1 MVILDHTLAQQ
12 IVDRTMSIIGHNI
25 NVMNAAGTI
34 IGSGEAERIGQ
45 KHDGAVLAL
54 NHGDSLE
61 LDEQSCQ
68 SLQGVKPGINML
80 LHFKG
85 EVVGV
90 VGVTGKPE
98 QIRAFAQLVKVT
110 AELTIE
116 QASLVEQLQWD
127 RRHQEEFVSAWLNQQ
142 LNDSDLHDWA
152 QRLCIDLVTQR
163 VAVVIELIA
172 DNAPVS
178 LSKVREVVDVLY
190 RSEDK
195 PLVAIMSMNEIV
207 VLKPLRSSSTSNSD
221 QSVLERIQRRLTA
234 NQIDDVRLAI
244 GQYFDSAK
252 QLPLSYQ
259 SAKQVLAVGRRSH
272 PEQTTLSFSEY
283 RIPVLLA
290 PLADSWQGEQLA
302 QAMTSLASAD
312 KSGQL
317 VKTLEAYFHANG
329 NANDCA
335 NALFIHRN
343 TLRYRLDKISEVTGI
358 STHDFT
364 GLVELYIASHLN
376 KLS

>member
-142 LNDSDLHDWA
+142 LNDSDLRDWA

-244 GQYFDSAK
+244 GQYFDGAK

>member
-34 IGSGEAERIGQ
+34 IGSGDAERIGQ

-90 VGVTGKPE
+90 VGVTGNPE
-98 QIRAFAQLVKVT
+98 QIRAFAQLVKMT

-142 LNDSDLHDWA
+142 LSDSELHDWA
-152 QRLCIDLVTQR
+152 LRLSIDLTTPR
-163 VAVVIELIA
+163 VAVVIELTA

-178 LSKVREVVDVLY
+178 LNSVRDVVDVLY

-207 VLKPLRSSSTSNSD
+207 VLKSLRSSSNSD
-221 QSVLERIQRRLTA
+221 QSVLESIQRRLTT

-244 GQYFDSAK
+244 GQRFDGAQ

-272 PEQTTLSFSEY
+272 PEQTMLSFSEH
-283 RIPVLLA
+283 RLPVLLA

-302 QAMTSLASAD
+302 QAMATLVSAD

-317 VKTLEAYFHANG
+317 VKTLEAYFQSNG

-335 NALFIHRN
+335 KALYIHRN
-343 TLRYRLDKISEVTGI
+343 TLRYRLDRISEVTGI
-358 STHDFT
+358 STQDFT
-364 GLVELYIASHLN
+364 GLTELYIASQLRKPN
-376 KLS
+376 

>member
-34 IGSGEAERIGQ
+34 IGSGDAERIGQ

-90 VGVTGKPE
+90 VGVTGNPE
-98 QIRAFAQLVKVT
+98 HIRAFAQLVKMT

-142 LNDSDLHDWA
+142 LGDSDLHDWA
-152 QRLCIDLVTQR
+152 QRLSIDLATPR
-163 VAVVIELIA
+163 VAVVIELKA
-172 DNAPVS
+172 ENAPVS
-178 LSKVREVVDVLY
+178 LNSVRNLVDVLY

-207 VLKPLRSSSTSNSD
+207 VLKPLRSSSNSD
-221 QSVLERIQRRLTA
+221 QSVLESIQRRLRA
-234 NQIDDVRLAI
+234 NQIDDVRFAI
-244 GQYFDSAK
+244 GKRFDGAQ
-252 QLPLSYQ
+252 QLPLSYL
-259 SAKQVLAVGRRSH
+259 SAKQVLTVGRSSN
-272 PEQTTLSFSEY
+272 PEQTMLSFSEY
-283 RIPVLLA
+283 RLPVLLA

-302 QAMTSLASAD
+302 QAMATLVSAD

-317 VKTLEAYFHANG
+317 IKTLEAYFQANG

-335 NALFIHRN
+335 KALYIHRN
-343 TLRYRLDKISEVTGI
+343 TLRYRLDRISDVTGI
-358 STHDFT
+358 STQDFT
-364 GLVELYIASHLN
+364 GLTELYIASQLRKLN
-376 KLS
+376 

>member
-34 IGSGEAERIGQ
+34 IGSGDAERIGQ

-61 LDEQSCQ
+61 LDKQSCQ

-90 VGVTGKPE
+90 VGVTGNPE
-98 QIRAFAQLVKVT
+98 HIRAFAQLVKMT

-142 LNDSDLHDWA
+142 LGDSELHDWA
-152 QRLCIDLVTQR
+152 QRLSIDLATPR
-163 VAVVIELIA
+163 VAVVIELKA
-172 DNAPVS
+172 ESAPVS
-178 LSKVREVVDVLY
+178 LNSVRNLVDVLY

-207 VLKPLRSSSTSNSD
+207 VLKPLHSSSNSD
-221 QSVLERIQRRLTA
+221 QSVLESIQRRLRA
-234 NQIDDVRLAI
+234 NQIDDVRFAI
-244 GQYFDSAK
+244 GQRFDGAQ
-252 QLPLSYQ
+252 QLPLSYL
-259 SAKQVLAVGRRSH
+259 SAKQVLTVGRSSN
-272 PEQTTLSFSEY
+272 PEQTMLSFSEY
-283 RIPVLLA
+283 RLPVLLA

-302 QAMTSLASAD
+302 QAMATLVSAD

-317 VKTLEAYFHANG
+317 VKTLEAYFQANG

-335 NALFIHRN
+335 KALYIHRN
-343 TLRYRLDKISEVTGI
+343 TLRYRLDRISEVTGI
-358 STHDFT
+358 STQDFT
-364 GLVELYIASHLN
+364 GLTELYIASQLRKLN
-376 KLS
+376 

>member
-34 IGSGEAERIGQ
+34 IGSGDAERIGQ

-80 LHFKG
+80 LDFKG

-90 VGVTGKPE
+90 VGVTGNPE
-98 QIRAFAQLVKVT
+98 HIRAFAQLVKMT

-142 LNDSDLHDWA
+142 LSDSELHDWA
-152 QRLCIDLVTQR
+152 QRLSIDLATPR
-163 VAVVIELIA
+163 VAVVIELKA
-172 DNAPVS
+172 ENAPIS
-178 LSKVREVVDVLY
+178 LNSVRGVVDVLY

-207 VLKPLRSSSTSNSD
+207 VLKPLRSSSNSD
-221 QSVLERIQRRLTA
+221 QSVLESIQRRLTA

-244 GQYFDSAK
+244 GQCFDGAAL
-252 QLPLSYQ
+252 LPLSYL

-272 PEQTTLSFSEY
+272 PEQTMLGFSEY
-283 RIPVLLA
+283 RLPVLLA

-302 QAMTSLASAD
+302 QAMATLVSAD

-317 VKTLEAYFHANG
+317 VKTLEAYFQANG

-335 NALFIHRN
+335 NALYIHRN

-358 STHDFT
+358 STQDFT
-364 GLVELYIASHLN
+364 GLTELYIASQLRKLN
-376 KLS
+376 

>member
-25 NVMNAAGTI
+25 NVMNAAGTN
-34 IGSGEAERIGQ
+34 IGSGDAERIGQ

-61 LDEQSCQ
+61 LDDQSCQ

-90 VGVTGKPE
+90 VGVTGNPE
-98 QIRAFAQLVKVT
+98 HIRAFAQLVKMT

-142 LNDSDLHDWA
+142 LSDSELHDWA
-152 QRLCIDLVTQR
+152 LRLSIDLTTPR
-163 VAVVIELIA
+163 VAVVIELKA
-172 DNAPVS
+172 ENAPVS
-178 LSKVREVVDVLY
+178 LNSVRDVVDVLY

-207 VLKPLRSSSTSNSD
+207 VLKSLRSSSNGD
-221 QSVLERIQRRLTA
+221 QSALESIQRRLTA

-244 GQYFDSAK
+244 GQRFDGAQ

-259 SAKQVLAVGRRSH
+259 SAKQVLAVGRSSN
-272 PEQTTLSFSEY
+272 PEQTMLGFSEY
-283 RIPVLLA
+283 RLPVLLA

-302 QAMTSLASAD
+302 QAMATLLSAD

-317 VKTLEAYFHANG
+317 IKTLEAYFQANG

-335 NALFIHRN
+335 KALYIHRN
-343 TLRYRLDKISEVTGI
+343 TLRYRLDRISEVTGI
-358 STHDFT
+358 STQDFT
-364 GLVELYIASHLN
+364 GLTELYIASQLRKLN
-376 KLS
+376 

>member
-34 IGSGEAERIGQ
+34 IGSGDAERIGQ

-85 EVVGV
+85 GVVGV
-90 VGVTGKPE
+90 VGVTGNPE
-98 QIRAFAQLVKVT
+98 HIRAFAQLVKMT

-142 LNDSDLHDWA
+142 LSDSELHDWA
-152 QRLCIDLVTQR
+152 QRLSIDLATTR
-163 VAVVIELIA
+163 VAVVIELKAENVPI
-172 DNAPVS
+172 S
-178 LSKVREVVDVLY
+178 LNSVRGLVDVLY

-207 VLKPLRSSSTSNSD
+207 VLKPLRSSSNSD
-221 QSVLERIQRRLTA
+221 QSVLESIQRRLTA

-244 GQYFDSAK
+244 GQRFDSAL

-272 PEQTTLSFSEY
+272 PEQTMLGFSEY
-283 RIPVLLA
+283 RLPVLLA

-302 QAMTSLASAD
+302 QAMATLVSAD

-317 VKTLEAYFHANG
+317 VKTLEAYFQANG

-335 NALFIHRN
+335 NALYIHRN

-358 STHDFT
+358 STQDFT
-364 GLVELYIASHLN
+364 GLTELYIASQLRKLN
-376 KLS
+376 

>member
-34 IGSGEAERIGQ
+34 IGSGDAERIGQ

-90 VGVTGKPE
+90 VGVTGNPE
-98 QIRAFAQLVKVT
+98 HIRAFAQLVKMT

-127 RRHQEEFVSAWLNQQ
+127 RRHQEEFVSVWLNQQ
-142 LNDSDLHDWA
+142 LSDSELHDWA
-152 QRLCIDLVTQR
+152 QRLSIDLATPR
-163 VAVVIELIA
+163 VAVVIELKA
-172 DNAPVS
+172 ESAPVS
-178 LSKVREVVDVLY
+178 LNSVRGLVDVLY
-190 RSEDK
+190 RSDDK
-195 PLVAIMSMNEIV
+195 SLVAIMSMNEIV
-207 VLKPLRSSSTSNSD
+207 VLKPLHSSSNSD
-221 QSVLERIQRRLTA
+221 QSVLESIQRRLTA

-244 GQYFDSAK
+244 GQRFDSAL

-272 PEQTTLSFSEY
+272 PEQTMLSFSEH
-283 RIPVLLA
+283 RLPVLLA
-290 PLADSWQGEQLA
+290 PLADSWQGDQLA
-302 QAMTSLASAD
+302 QAMATLVSAD

-317 VKTLEAYFHANG
+317 VKTLEAYFQANG
-329 NANDCA
+329 NANACA
-335 NALFIHRN
+335 KALYIHRN
-343 TLRYRLDKISEVTGI
+343 TLRYRLDRISEVTGI
-358 STHDFT
+358 STQDFT
-364 GLVELYIASHLN
+364 GLTELYIASQLRKLN
-376 KLS
+376 

>member
-34 IGSGEAERIGQ
+34 IGSGDAERIGQ

-68 SLQGVKPGINML
+68 LLQGVKPGINML

-90 VGVTGKPE
+90 VGVTGNPE
-98 QIRAFAQLVKVT
+98 HIRAFAQLVKMT

-116 QASLVEQLQWD
+116 QASLAEQLQWD

-142 LNDSDLHDWA
+142 LSDSELHDWA
-152 QRLCIDLVTQR
+152 QRLSIDLATPR
-163 VAVVIELIA
+163 VAVVIELKA
-172 DNAPVS
+172 ESAPVS
-178 LSKVREVVDVLY
+178 LNSVRGLVDVLY
-190 RSEDK
+190 RSDDK
-195 PLVAIMSMNEIV
+195 SLVAIMSMNEIV
-207 VLKPLRSSSTSNSD
+207 VLKPLRSSSNSD
-221 QSVLERIQRRLTA
+221 QSVLESIQRRLTA

-244 GQYFDSAK
+244 GQRFDSAL

-272 PEQTTLSFSEY
+272 PEQTMLGFSEY
-283 RIPVLLA
+283 RLPVLLA

-302 QAMTSLASAD
+302 QAMATLVSAD

-317 VKTLEAYFHANG
+317 VKTLEAYFQANG

-335 NALFIHRN
+335 NALYIHRN

-358 STHDFT
+358 STQDFT
-364 GLVELYIASHLN
+364 GLTELYIASQLRKLN
-376 KLS
+376 

>member
-207 VLKPLRSSSTSNSD
+207 VLKPLRYSSTSNSD

-244 GQYFDSAK
+244 GQYFDGAK

>member
-34 IGSGEAERIGQ
+34 IGSGDAERIGQ

-90 VGVTGKPE
+90 VGVTGNPE
-98 QIRAFAQLVKVT
+98 HIRAFAQLVKMT

-142 LNDSDLHDWA
+142 LGDSELHDWA
-152 QRLCIDLVTQR
+152 QRLSIDLATPR
-163 VAVVIELIA
+163 VAVVIELKA
-172 DNAPVS
+172 ESAPVS
-178 LSKVREVVDVLY
+178 LNSVRKLVDVLY

-207 VLKPLRSSSTSNSD
+207 VLKPLRSSSNSD
-221 QSVLERIQRRLTA
+221 QSVLESIQRRLRA
-234 NQIDDVRLAI
+234 NQIDDVRFAI
-244 GQYFDSAK
+244 GQRFDGAQ
-252 QLPLSYQ
+252 QLPLSYL
-259 SAKQVLAVGRRSH
+259 SAKQVLTVGRSSN
-272 PEQTTLSFSEY
+272 PEQTMLSFSEY
-283 RIPVLLA
+283 RLPVLLA

-302 QAMTSLASAD
+302 QAMATLLSAD

-317 VKTLEAYFHANG
+317 VKTLEAYFQSNG

-335 NALFIHRN
+335 KALYIHRN
-343 TLRYRLDKISEVTGI
+343 TLRYRLDRISEVTSI
-358 STHDFT
+358 STQDFT
-364 GLVELYIASHLN
+364 GLTELYIASQLRKLN
-376 KLS
+376 

>member
-34 IGSGEAERIGQ
+34 IGSGDAERIGQ

-90 VGVTGKPE
+90 VGVTGNPE
-98 QIRAFAQLVKVT
+98 HIRAFAQLVKMT

-127 RRHQEEFVSAWLNQQ
+127 RRHQEEFVSAWLNQK
-142 LNDSDLHDWA
+142 LSDSELHDWA
-152 QRLCIDLVTQR
+152 QRLSIDLATPR
-163 VAVVIELIA
+163 VAVVIELKA
-172 DNAPVS
+172 ESAPVS
-178 LSKVREVVDVLY
+178 LNSVRGLVDVLY
-190 RSEDK
+190 RSDDK
-195 PLVAIMSMNEIV
+195 SLVAIMSMNEIV
-207 VLKPLRSSSTSNSD
+207 VLKPLHSSSNSD
-221 QSVLERIQRRLTA
+221 QSVLESIQRRLTA

-244 GQYFDSAK
+244 GQRFDSAL

-272 PEQTTLSFSEY
+272 PEQTMLSFSEH
-283 RIPVLLA
+283 RLPVLLA
-290 PLADSWQGEQLA
+290 PLADSWQGDQLA
-302 QAMTSLASAD
+302 QAMATLVSAD

-317 VKTLEAYFHANG
+317 VKTLEAYFQANG

-335 NALFIHRN
+335 KALYIHRN
-343 TLRYRLDKISEVTGI
+343 TLRYRLDRISEVTGI
-358 STHDFT
+358 STQDFT
-364 GLVELYIASHLN
+364 GLTELYIASQLRKLN
-376 KLS
+376 

>member
-34 IGSGEAERIGQ
+34 IGSRDAERIGQ

-90 VGVTGKPE
+90 VGVTGNPE
-98 QIRAFAQLVKVT
+98 HIRAFAQLVKMT

-142 LNDSDLHDWA
+142 LSDSELHDWA
-152 QRLCIDLVTQR
+152 QRLSIDLATPR
-163 VAVVIELIA
+163 VAIVIELKA
-172 DNAPVS
+172 ENAPVS
-178 LSKVREVVDVLY
+178 LNSVRGVVDVLY

-207 VLKPLRSSSTSNSD
+207 VLKPLRSSSNSD
-221 QSVLERIQRRLTA
+221 QSVLESIQRRLTT

-244 GQYFDSAK
+244 GQRFDGAAL
-252 QLPLSYQ
+252 LPLSYL

-272 PEQTTLSFSEY
+272 PEQTMLGFSEY
-283 RIPVLLA
+283 RLPVLLA

-302 QAMTSLASAD
+302 QAMATLVSAD

-317 VKTLEAYFHANG
+317 VKTLEAYFQANG

-335 NALFIHRN
+335 NALYIHRN

-358 STHDFT
+358 STQDFT
-364 GLVELYIASHLN
+364 GLTELYIASQLRKLN
-376 KLS
+376 

>member
-12 IVDRTMSIIGHNI
+12 IVDRTMSIIGHTI

-34 IGSGEAERIGQ
+34 IGSGDAERIGQ

-90 VGVTGKPE
+90 VGVTGNPE
-98 QIRAFAQLVKVT
+98 HIRAFAQLVKMT

-142 LNDSDLHDWA
+142 LSDSELHDWA
-152 QRLCIDLVTQR
+152 QRLSIDSATPR
-163 VAVVIELIA
+163 VAVVIELKA
-172 DNAPVS
+172 ESAPVS
-178 LSKVREVVDVLY
+178 LNSVRGLVDVLY
-190 RSEDK
+190 RSDDK
-195 PLVAIMSMNEIV
+195 SLVAIMSMNEIV
-207 VLKPLRSSSTSNSD
+207 VLKPLRSSSNSD
-221 QSVLERIQRRLTA
+221 QSVLESIQRRLTA

-244 GQYFDSAK
+244 GQCFDSAL

-272 PEQTTLSFSEY
+272 PEQTMLGFSEY
-283 RIPVLLA
+283 RLSVLLA

-302 QAMTSLASAD
+302 QAMTTLVSAD

-317 VKTLEAYFHANG
+317 VKTLEAYFQANG

-335 NALFIHRN
+335 NALYIHRN

-358 STHDFT
+358 STQDFT
-364 GLVELYIASHLN
+364 GLTELYIASQLRKLN
-376 KLS
+376 

>member
-34 IGSGEAERIGQ
+34 IGSGDAERIGQ

-68 SLQGVKPGINML
+68 SMQGVKPGINML

-90 VGVTGKPE
+90 VGVTGNPE
-98 QIRAFAQLVKVT
+98 HIRAFGQLVKMT

-142 LNDSDLHDWA
+142 LGDSELHDWA
-152 QRLCIDLVTQR
+152 QRLSIDLATPR
-163 VAVVIELIA
+163 VAVVIELKA
-172 DNAPVS
+172 ENAPIS
-178 LSKVREVVDVLY
+178 LNSVRGVVDVLY

-207 VLKPLRSSSTSNSD
+207 VLKPLRSSSNSD
-221 QSVLERIQRRLTA
+221 QSVLESIQRRLTA

-244 GQYFDSAK
+244 GQRFDGAAL
-252 QLPLSYQ
+252 LPLSYL

-272 PEQTTLSFSEY
+272 PEQTMLGFSEY
-283 RIPVLLA
+283 RLPVLLA

-302 QAMTSLASAD
+302 QAMATLVSAD

-317 VKTLEAYFHANG
+317 VKTLEAYFQANG

-335 NALFIHRN
+335 NALYIHRN

-358 STHDFT
+358 STQDFT
-364 GLVELYIASHLN
+364 GLTELYIASRLRKLN
-376 KLS
+376 

>member
-34 IGSGEAERIGQ
+34 IGSGDAERIGQ

-90 VGVTGKPE
+90 VGVTGNPE
-98 QIRAFAQLVKVT
+98 HIRAFAQLVKMT

-142 LNDSDLHDWA
+142 LSDSELHDWA
-152 QRLCIDLVTQR
+152 QRLSIDLATPR
-163 VAVVIELIA
+163 VAVVIELKA
-172 DNAPVS
+172 ESAPVS
-178 LSKVREVVDVLY
+178 LNSVRGLVDVLY
-190 RSEDK
+190 RSDDK
-195 PLVAIMSMNEIV
+195 SLVAIMSMNEIV
-207 VLKPLRSSSTSNSD
+207 VLKPLHSSSNSD
-221 QSVLERIQRRLTA
+221 QSVLESIQRRLTA

-244 GQYFDSAK
+244 GQRFDSAL

-272 PEQTTLSFSEY
+272 PEQTMLGFSEY
-283 RIPVLLA
+283 RLPVLLA

-302 QAMTSLASAD
+302 QAMATLVSAD

-317 VKTLEAYFHANG
+317 VKTLEAYFQANG
-329 NANDCA
+329 NANACA
-335 NALFIHRN
+335 KALYIHRN
-343 TLRYRLDKISEVTGI
+343 TLRYRLDRISEVTGI
-358 STHDFT
+358 STQDFT
-364 GLVELYIASHLN
+364 GLTELYIASQLRKLN
-376 KLS
+376 

>member
-80 LHFKG
+80 LHFNG

-207 VLKPLRSSSTSNSD
+207 VLKPLHSSSTSNSD

-244 GQYFDSAK
+244 GQYFDGAK

-290 PLADSWQGEQLA
+290 PLAESWQGEQLA